1 MILRILA
8 APLAGI
14 LTLAV
19 AFCTFVLAISG
30 VFLGFVSVLVFIIGV
45 STFFFNTPVMAIAW
59 IAISFLISPLG
70 LPALAGWV
78 VDKVDDLNGALKAF
92 IFG

>member
-19 AFCTFVLAISG
+19 AFCSFVLAISG
-30 VFLGFVSVLVFIIGV
+30 VALGIVSVLVFIIGV
-45 STFFFNTPVMAIAW
+45 STFFFNTPAMAIAW
-59 IAISFLISPLG
+59 IAIAFLISPFG
-70 LPALAGWV
+70 LPSLAGWI
-78 VDKVDDLNGALKAF
+78 VDKVDDLNGVLKAF